1 VKLPGRKP
9 HCAHLHTGR
18 KNIGRRLG
26 EVTGFNQVSETSG
39 PRGGVRHAL
48 AGVQAGILG
57 ALAMLACVMIGAA
70 WNHRSVWSVPN
81 LLATTFFG
89 SDAYRNQLVRTSWS
103 GVALILVIYGSLGMV
118 WGTIFGDNRKHA
130 LAVYGAIAGLLVYFV
145 FYDFLWRHAN
155 PLITLYAPD
164 RQLEVAH
171 LVWGLVLA
179 KSPKYSRRIA
189 ESMIVRLPAEANLEE
204 VQAISSGELIR

>member
-1 VKLPGRKP
+1 M
-9 HCAHLHTGR
+9 
-18 KNIGRRLG
+18 
-26 EVTGFNQVSETSG
+26 
-39 PRGGVRHAL
+39 L
-48 AGVQAGILG
+48 AGVQAGVLG

-103 GVALILVIYGSLGMV
+103 GVALIVVIYGCLGMV
-118 WGTIFGDNRKHA
+118 WGLIFRDNRKHA
-130 LAVYGAIAGLLVYFV
+130 LTVYGAITGLLVYFV
-145 FYDFLWRHAN
+145 FYDFLWKHAN
-155 PLITLYAPD
+155 PLITLYAPS

-189 ESMIVRLPAEANLEE
+189 ESMIVRLPGESDIEE
-204 VQAISSGELIR
+204 VQAVSSAGLTR

>member
-1 VKLPGRKP
+1 M
-9 HCAHLHTGR
+9 
-18 KNIGRRLG
+18 
-26 EVTGFNQVSETSG
+26 TGFNHLSEASG
-39 PRGGVRHAL
+39 SRGGGWRHL
-48 AGVQAGILG
+48 VAGVHAGVLG

-103 GVALILVIYGSLGMV
+103 GVALIVVIYGFLGMA
-118 WGTIFGDNRKHA
+118 WGVIFRDERRHA
-130 LAVYGAIAGLLVYFV
+130 LTVYGAITGLVVYFV
-145 FYDFLWRHAN
+145 FYDFLWKHAN
-155 PLITLYAPD
+155 PLITLYAPN

-179 KSPKYSRRIA
+179 RSPKYSRRIA
-189 ESMIVRLPAEANLEE
+189 ESMIVPVPGESSIEE
-204 VQAISSGELIR
+204 VQAVSSAGLIR